1 MLKRDVK
8 EMVNYLIG
16 ERKSFKVTFANGKVE
31 VVEYRG
37 YCWVLGNKGYT
48 DEELVKKMIR
58 FQNNV
63 SKFII
68 RLEVI
73 EEEVEEV
80 VVDEESSV
88 EEVEN
93 LTDDL
98 FQDED
103 LAYCEECIERE
114 SNVSRE
120 TNNIKEERIMKEME
134 EIIKNKIISLKNEID
149 TNNIIIEN
157 RKNKLKDIKSEEE
170 KILEEI
176 ANLEFEQLVLNK
188 IIKKEK
194 EKLNVK

>member
-48 DEELVKKMIR
+48 DKELVEKMVR

-80 VVDEESSV
+80 VVEEENSVEESLV

-103 LAYCEECIERE
+103 LAYCEEAIERE
-114 SNVSRE
+114 TNISYK
-120 TNNIKEERIMKEME
+120 TNNIKEESIM
-134 EIIKNKIISLKNEID
+134 
-149 TNNIIIEN
+149 TN
-157 RKNKLKDIKSEEE
+157 
-170 KILEEI
+170 
-176 ANLEFEQLVLNK
+176 
-188 IIKKEK
+188 KEK
-194 EKLNVK
+194 KYLNYIDERVYHCLERGIDKKQIAEWLDDYIYDLPVDSSSELFNTLYRIQDNLLYGNEF